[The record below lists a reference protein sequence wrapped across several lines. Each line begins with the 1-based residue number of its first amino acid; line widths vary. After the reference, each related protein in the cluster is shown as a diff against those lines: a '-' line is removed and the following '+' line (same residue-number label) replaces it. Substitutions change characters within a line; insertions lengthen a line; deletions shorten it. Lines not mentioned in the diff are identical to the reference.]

1 MNRLASFLLITLLA
15 SSGLAADEIRVAA
28 ASNFKAAISE
38 LAQRFEESTGHVV
51 VLIFGSTGKHYAQ
64 IVHGAPFDLFFAA
77 DPARPERLEREGRA
91 LDGSRFTYAIGR
103 LVLWS
108 ADARRVDDGD
118 NVLAEN
124 SYRHLAIA
132 NPSLAPYGRAAKEA
146 LQALGLWDAVA
157 PRLVTGE
164 NIAQA
169 YQYVRSG
176 NAELGLVAWSQVLQT
191 GSQGSSWLVPD
202 SLHAPIEQQCIAL
215 RPGEAAIRFM
225 EFVRSQAGVEI
236 IRAHGYGVPDDS

>member
-1 MNRLASFLLITLLA
+1 MNRLASFLLIALLA

-38 LAQRFEESTGHVV
+38 LARRFEDSTGHDV

-77 DPARPERLEREGRA
+77 DRARPERLEREGRG
-91 LDGSRFTYAIGR
+91 LDGSRFTYAVGR

-108 ADARRVDDGD
+108 ADAKRVDDGD

-176 NAELGLVAWSQVLQT
+176 NAELGLVAWSQVLQS
-191 GSQGSSWLVPD
+191 GSQGSSWLVPE

-215 RPGEAAIRFM
+215 RAGEAAARFL
-225 EFVRSQAGVEI
+225 EFVRSEAGVEI